1 MERRSGEHWAGRLYM
16 RHISLRVTRLLVNT
30 RVTPNSLTYMMIV
43 VGVIGAA
50 TLLIP
55 GIAGALIAAVLI
67 QLYLLL
73 DCSDGEIARWRNQT
87 STTGVYLDRIGHYM
101 VEAAL
106 FVGVG
111 FRAGQVH
118 ADGWAVLGCVAAL
131 GVVLIKSE
139 TDLVDVARARDGKL
153 AVEDE
158 ASVPRASGVAS
169 ARRIAA
175 AFKFHRLIGGVE
187 ASLIIVVAAIVDL
200 VVGGVPATRVLVVVF
215 AAIALLQL
223 VLHLASILM
232 SNRLR

>member
-1 MERRSGEHWAGRLYM
+1 M

-30 RVTPNSLTYMMIV
+30 RVTPNSLTYLMIV

-55 GIAGALIAAVLI
+55 GIAGALIAALLV
-67 QLYLLL
+67 QAYLLL
-73 DCSDGEIARWRNQT
+73 DCSDGELARWRQQT
-87 STTGVYLDRIGHYM
+87 STTGVYLDRVGHYM

-111 FRAGQVH
+111 FRAGQLRP
-118 ADGWAVLGCVAAL
+118 DGWAVLGCVAAL

-158 ASVPRASGVAS
+158 ASVPRSAGVAS
-169 ARRIAA
+169 ARRLAS
-175 AFKFHRLIGGVE
+175 AFKFHRLIGGIE
-187 ASLIIVVAAIVDL
+187 ASLVIVIAAVVDL
-200 VVGGVPATRVLVVVF
+200 ILGGVPATRVLVAVF